1 MSTTCLITGATGF
14 VGSHFAEACAARGLG
29 IRALV
34 RTSTA
39 APLLEKL
46 GAAIVR
52 GDLSDAVAVR
62 AAVTGADVVV
72 HAAAKVGD
80 WGATHDYRA
89 VNVDGLRNL
98 LEACRAHPVKRFVHL
113 SSLGVYAARHH
124 YQTDESEPIP
134 AQHMDGYTQTKIEAE
149 QLALRYH
156 REHGI
161 PIVVL

>member
-1 MSTTCLITGATGF
+1 MEAINAITKQTTAVLDLEDLLALLAGAHRPAHAIET
-14 VGSHFAEACAARGLG
+14 S
-29 IRALV
+29 
-34 RTSTA
+34 RT
-39 APLLEKL
+39 LNF
-46 GAAIVR
+46 R

-124 YQTDESEPIP
+124 YQTDESEPISRGCVEP
-134 AQHMDGYTQTKIEAE
+134 RQTWADSTKLRMIP
-149 QLALRYH
+149 LADR
-156 REHGI
+156 RR
-161 PIVVL
+161 